1 MPAFEY
7 QALNT
12 SGRTVKG
19 VLDGDAERQVRAA
32 LRDKGLIPLK
42 VQVIHTESTAS
53 GAKPTF
59 TIRRRGIS
67 SAELSLITRQFAT
80 LIRAGLTI
88 EECMNALIEQTDAS
102 AARAILAAVRGRVME
117 GQSLARGLAAYP
129 RTFPDIYRALID
141 AGEQSGR
148 LGEVLERL
156 AEYTESREALQQNV
170 VLAFI
175 YPALVVLV
183 SVGVV
188 MFLMTN
194 VVPQVTRVFIN
205 TGQTLPFAT
214 RVLIAIA
221 DAVRAFGPFLL
232 LGLAGAGFAAYVAL
246 KERHVRERWHRF
258 LLTVPLVGR
267 LVRGVNAARFAST
280 LGILTGS
287 GIPLL
292 NALQYA
298 VQVVNNLPMRGAV
311 EDALKQVREGGS
323 LSRALARTKLFPPMV
338 VHLIQSGESSGK
350 LDAMLIRAGEVQAK
364 EMDAWV
370 KALTALLSPLLIL
383 VMGLIVLF
391 IVLAIL
397 LPIFDMN
404 QLVK

>member
-42 VQVIHTESTAS
+42 VQVIHTESTGT

-59 TIRRRGIS
+59 SLRRRGIS
-67 SAELSLITRQFAT
+67 SSELSLITRQFAT

-88 EECMNALIEQTDAS
+88 EECMNALIEQTESS
-102 AARAILAAVRGRVME
+102 ATRAVLAAVRGRVME
-117 GQSLARGLAAYP
+117 GQSLARSLAAYP

-141 AGEQSGR
+141 AGEQTGR

-156 AEYTESREALQQNV
+156 AEYTENREALQQKV
-170 VLAFI
+170 MLAFI
-175 YPALVVLV
+175 YPAVVIVASVVVV
-183 SVGVV
+183 SV
-188 MFLMTN
+188 LMVS
-194 VVPQVTRVFIN
+194 VVPQVTRVFVN

-221 DAVRAFGPFLL
+221 DAFRASGLFIL
-232 LGLAGAGFAAYVAL
+232 LGLIGAGVGARLAL

-311 EDALKQVREGGS
+311 EEALRQVREGGS

-350 LDAMLIRAGEVQAK
+350 LDAMLMRAGEVQAK
-364 EMDAWV
+364 ELENWV
-370 KALTALLSPLLIL
+370 RALTALLEPVLIL

-404 QLVK
+404 QLIK